1 MAVITNPIYGDAD
14 RTIIYGDETATTGLS
29 IPTDPLNS
37 DYDALIESGVEIAA
51 YVVPAMTWDE
61 VRADRNRRLADTDFH
76 ALADVT
82 MSDEMTAYRQALRDV
97 PDDNA
102 DPDDISWPTKP

>member
-1 MAVITNPIYGDAD
+1 MNIQSATTSEYGTVTVTREDGEITNAPVGH
-14 RTIIYGDETATTGLS
+14 
-29 IPTDPLNS
+29 PLIQKWI
-37 DYDALIESGVEIAA
+37 DSGVEIAA

-61 VRADRNRRLADTDFH
+61 VRADRNQLLAETDFH
-76 ALADVT
+76 ALSDVT

-97 PDDNA
+97 PSDNA